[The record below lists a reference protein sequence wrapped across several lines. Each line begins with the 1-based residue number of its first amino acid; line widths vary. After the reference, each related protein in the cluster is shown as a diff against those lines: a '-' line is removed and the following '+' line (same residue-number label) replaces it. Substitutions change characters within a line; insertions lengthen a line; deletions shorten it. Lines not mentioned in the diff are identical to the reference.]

1 MYQIVVDN
9 HDGDKFI
16 IHDSR
21 SNKLKVANAV
31 CELELNKT
39 GSLTFKISPTH
50 PNFSDLKKHMSEI
63 YLLQD
68 NEVIFCGRVLNDE
81 TDIYNFKT
89 IVCEG
94 MLGYLLDSVQRA
106 KSYSLTGDSK
116 IKDYL
121 TDILEIHNSQVD
133 DYKKFSVGSITEVD
147 DSETF
152 YKISSYESTLST
164 LNSDLIDTFNHTYL
178 IPRIKNDKKY
188 IDYLTSN
195 ELPINDQVIQFGK
208 NLLSLNRTI
217 KGEEIATAIIPLG
230 ATTES
235 TENDN
240 GNNLEIK
247 LTIKDYADGTVEGSI
262 IKKNDYI
269 YDEEAVKKYGWIF
282 KVLNFSGIESDVNEL
297 VRQATKQLN
306 YYNKLANT
314 IELNAFD
321 LHLLDANVESFRVGQ
336 RVMVYS
342 KNHKLNDFMLV
353 QKMNIDI
360 NSPDKTTI
368 VLGDEKR
375 TSIDINN
382 SVSKKMDD
390 TDKTFSDYDKTF
402 DDYDYKLKDYDNKF
416 KNYDDKLKDFEP
428 SKYATKDYLDDKD
441 HFNGKSFNDNIDD
454 YFNNEK
460 GTESYTDLSRYA
472 LIKDVQNS
480 FDTLADLIKGV

>member
-21 SNKLKVANAV
+21 SNKLKVTNAV
-31 CELELNKT
+31 CELELNRT

-50 PNFSDLKKHMSEI
+50 PNFSDLKKHMSEV

-121 TDILEIHNSQVD
+121 TDILKIHNSQVD

-178 IPRIKNDKKY
+178 IPRIINDKKY

-195 ELPINDQVIQFGK
+195 ELPTALPKGSSIELTIVVIDLSSILPTLIINCAI
-208 NLLSLNRTI
+208 L
-217 KGEEIATAIIPLG
+217 TASSAVSISVPNPYFTLMIIWEAPD
-230 ATTES
+230 AIF
-235 TENDN
+235 
-240 GNNLEIK
+240 LEI
-247 LTIKDYADGTVEGSI
+247 IV
-262 IKKNDYI
+262 
-269 YDEEAVKKYGWIF
+269 
-282 KVLNFSGIESDVNEL
+282 
-297 VRQATKQLN
+297 
-306 YYNKLANT
+306 
-314 IELNAFD
+314 
-321 LHLLDANVESFRVGQ
+321 
-336 RVMVYS
+336 
-342 KNHKLNDFMLV
+342 
-353 QKMNIDI
+353 
-360 NSPDKTTI
+360 DKCC
-368 VLGDEKR
+368 
-375 TSIDINN
+375 
-382 SVSKKMDD
+382 
-390 TDKTFSDYDKTF
+390 
-402 DDYDYKLKDYDNKF
+402 
-416 KNYDDKLKDFEP
+416 
-428 SKYATKDYLDDKD
+428 
-441 HFNGKSFNDNIDD
+441 
-454 YFNNEK
+454 
-460 GTESYTDLSRYA
+460 
-472 LIKDVQNS
+472 
-480 FDTLADLIKGV
+480 